1 VNPRT
6 SAAEPFNSSESSAP
20 GGGPVEAPMPMLV
33 RSAPAPARVFG
44 FNLRWGPQAV
54 SEARHALAATAATLR
69 EEERQSVLLLL
80 SELVTNAVRHGMPGT
95 MRGVAVK
102 VVEADERVGAAVTSP
117 GDPFDWSGRRSDDP
131 LEPGGY
137 GLVLVDSMAS
147 RWGIDHAAG
156 ATTVWFELDR
166 PGA

>member
-1 VNPRT
+1 M
-6 SAAEPFNSSESSAP
+6 
-20 GGGPVEAPMPMLV
+20 GPMPMLV
-33 RSAPAPARVFG
+33 RRGAAPARVFG

-69 EEERQSVLLLL
+69 EDERQSVLLLL
-80 SELVTNAVRHGMPGT
+80 SELVTNAVRHGAPAGS
-95 MRGVAVK
+95 RGVAVK
-102 VVEADERVGAAVTSP
+102 VIESDDGVGAGVTSP
-117 GDPFDWSGRRSDDP
+117 GDPFDWSGRGTDDP

-166 PGA
+166 TGA